1 MSSVASKFGSK
12 LANIFSTDKKSS
24 SSAQAHAAQSAA
36 ADLEASQERAR
47 RELLKMTKTARIG
60 FPYRPTCVAY
70 DPVQH
75 LVAVGTRQGLVKL
88 YGGESVEYT
97 ISHVGASSGNGSNGA
112 SSSAASTSTCQSF
125 CSISM
130 QSASSAT
137 DSNNNNTN
145 NGSPVLGASG
155 SGGTAAAYA
164 SLMSS
169 SSSSPTTPAV
179 LFMSFVVNEGALI
192 TYCDD
197 STISFWNLRQKQ
209 PGILFSRKLVNEK

>member
-47 RELLKMTKTARIG
+47 RELLKLTKTARIG

-75 LVAVGTRQGLVKL
+75 LAAVGTRQGLVKL

-97 ISHVGASSGNGSNGA
+97 ISHVGASSGNGSSGA
-112 SSSAASTSTCQSF
+112 SSASTSTCQSF

-130 QSASSAT
+130 QSASSSAT

-155 SGGTAAAYA
+155 GGGTAAAYA
-164 SLMSS
+164 SLMSSS